1 MLGERRQQVEL
12 PPVVIPPQRPEVG
25 EAEAV
30 AVEAEGCEQEA
41 VGMVALRPV
50 VELPRML
57 LRLLLQVDAAAC
69 PPREVVVV
77 HPLPLG
83 RQHDLLLQ
91 P

>member
-30 AVEAEGCEQEA
+30 AVEAEA
-41 VGMVALRPV
+41 VGMVELQPV
-50 VELPRML
+50 VELPRK
-57 LRLLLQVDAAAC
+57 LRRQPLQVDAAAC

-77 HPLPLG
+77 HPLPLA

>member
-1 MLGERRQQVEL
+1 MRQQVEL
-12 PPVVIPPQRPEVG
+12 PPVVIPPERPGVE
-25 EAEAV
+25 EAEV
-30 AVEAEGCEQEA
+30 VVVEAEGCEQEA
-41 VGMVALRPV
+41 VGMVELRLV

-57 LRLLLQVDAAAC
+57 LRLLLQVEAAAC

-83 RQHDLLLQ
+83 RQPYLLLQ

>member
-30 AVEAEGCEQEA
+30 AAEA

-50 VELPRML
+50 VELPRK
-57 LRLLLQVDAAAC
+57 LRRQPLQVDAAAC

-77 HPLPLG
+77 HPLPLA